1 MKTRAPVS
9 AVQINNRD
17 SQRDDG
23 RISPQAGIVYELS
36 DPVVLYAAYGEGFRA
51 NIGTDVNGDIF
62 MPEETRSIEAGAKLS
77 LLGGAISGTLAVF
90 NLDKENVLA
99 SDIRYHLARLKPSGS
114 PSDLRLIRL
123 LMFQHAKRDMDELTH
138 GSRECAHLGLAAGRQ
153 AVILRGDIRVVAQT
167 HDGRHIQAASQRGG
181 TGLGQPGAPAHRTPG
196 FMRHRHQPDKRR
208 CLAGAV
214 E

>member
-99 SDIRYHLARLKPSGS
+99 SDIRACCRFMRARVGVRKSCPARRES
-114 PSDLRLIRL
+114 PSRGVPRSRLATPQGAICGPTLR
-123 LMFQHAKRDMDELTH
+123 
-138 GSRECAHLGLAAGRQ
+138 
-153 AVILRGDIRVVAQT
+153 
-167 HDGRHIQAASQRGG
+167 
-181 TGLGQPGAPAHRTPG
+181 
-196 FMRHRHQPDKRR
+196 DKRCFAATQR
-208 CLAGAV
+208 SSPLAQNDCAA
-214 E
+214 